1 MHEHMTAA
9 EWDALPPILTAE
21 QVARVVGVKPAQ
33 VQRWATAGDFPGVKV
48 GKVWRFAKSALAGD
62 RDGGVGPAGPP
73 DRPGR
78 R

>member
-1 MHEHMTAA
+1 MTAA

-48 GKVWRFAKSALAGD
+48 GKVWRFAKSLLAGTG
-62 RDGGVGPAGPP
+62 DGGVGRAGPS
-73 DRPGR
+73 DRPGGR
-78 R
+78 